1 MVPSA
6 YMRVAP
12 PGTMDGMRTRTRD
25 TVLTTVLLVLAWGS
39 TFAAIK
45 IGLRTCPPLVFSAL
59 RSGIAAVV
67 LSGCALRWGGRP
79 QLRTRWREY
88 AVLTVLN
95 VVLFYAAQALAV
107 ERLPTGMAAVLIY
120 LQPILVGVLAWRF
133 LGEPLGVAKLV
144 GLVLGFAGIVAV
156 SAGAISGSLPAL
168 GIVFAVVTAAS
179 WAAGTILLK
188 SWSALDPW
196 WAIAVPF
203 ALGTPVL
210 AVLGGALEGWHV
222 GWGGG
227 FVPALLYVGLIGTAL
242 AWVLWTR
249 LLTRGEASRAATY
262 IFFVPLVSLL
272 IGGAFLGESL
282 GLTLLLGALLVGT
295 GVYLANR
302 PVPVSAPARPR
313 VRG

>member
-1 MVPSA
+1 MVSPD
-6 YMRVAP
+6 YIRVEP
-12 PGTMDGMRTRTRD
+12 PGTMGEMRTRTRD

-45 IGLRTCPPLVFSAL
+45 IGLRTSPPLLFSAL
-59 RSGIAAVV
+59 RCGIAAVV
-67 LSGCALRWGGRP
+67 LTGCALRWGARP
-79 QLRTRWREY
+79 QLRARWREY

-107 ERLPTGMAAVLIY
+107 QRLPTGMAAVLIY

-144 GLVLGFAGIVAV
+144 GLVLGFAGIVVV
-156 SAGAISGSLPAL
+156 SAAAISGSLPAL
-168 GIVFAVVTAAS
+168 GIVFAVLTAGS
-179 WAAGTILLK
+179 WAAGTVLLK
-188 SWSALDPW
+188 RWSRLDPW

-203 ALGTPVL
+203 TLGTPVL
-210 AVLGGALEGWHV
+210 AVLGGAVEGWDV
-222 GWGGG
+222 GWGGS
-227 FVPALLYVGLIGTAL
+227 FLPALLYVGLIGTAL

-249 LLTRGEASRAATY
+249 LLTLGEASRAATY

-272 IGGAFLGESL
+272 IGGVLLGEAL
-282 GLTLLLGALLVGT
+282 GITLLVGAVLVGA

-302 PVPVSAPARPR
+302 PVRAH
-313 VRG
+313 